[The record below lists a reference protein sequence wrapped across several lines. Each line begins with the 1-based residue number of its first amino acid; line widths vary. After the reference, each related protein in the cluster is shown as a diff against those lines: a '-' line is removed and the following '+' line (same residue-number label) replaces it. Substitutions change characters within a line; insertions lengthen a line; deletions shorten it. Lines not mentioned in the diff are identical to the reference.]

1 MRESHPGTCPAC
13 GSEIRIVHHR
23 LDIPPHFPD
32 LLLVSIACDACG
44 YRHTDTIILGGEG
57 IPVRWTV
64 RVEEPGDLAIRVARS
79 TTGKIEI
86 PELGLAVEPGAACE
100 GFVTN
105 IEGGILYRFEQAV
118 ETVLADPESEDER
131 AAALRMMETI
141 AAAREVAFPFTVT
154 LEDPAGNSALVSEKA
169 EKVLFDPGDA

>member
-13 GSEIRIVHHR
+13 GGEIRIVHHR
-23 LDIPPHFPD
+23 LDIPHFPD
-32 LLLVSIACDACG
+32 ILLVSIACDACG
-44 YRHTDTIILGGEG
+44 FRHTDTIILGEG
-57 IPVRWTV
+57 DPVRWTV

-86 PELGLAVEPGAACE
+86 PELGLAVEPGTACE

-105 IEGGILYRFEQAV
+105 IEGVLSRFEQAV
-118 ETVLADPESEDER
+118 ETILANPESEDER
-131 AAALRMMETI
+131 AAALRMVETI
-141 AAAREVAFPFTVT
+141 AAAREVAFPFTVI

-169 EKVLFDPGDA
+169 EKMLLDQGEA